1 MAAMEVGDRD
11 LDHPARPYS
20 VGALGPRPLVEVDPA
35 LDRTLDPDPL
45 DPWVRLDLWAAS
57 FVDPFQVVLKH

>member
-11 LDHPARPYS
+11 LDLLARPCS
-20 VGALGPRPLVEVDPA
+20 GGASGPRPRVEVDPA

-45 DPWVRLDLWAAS
+45 DPWAPLDLWEAS
-57 FVDPFQVVLKH
+57 FADPFQVVLKH